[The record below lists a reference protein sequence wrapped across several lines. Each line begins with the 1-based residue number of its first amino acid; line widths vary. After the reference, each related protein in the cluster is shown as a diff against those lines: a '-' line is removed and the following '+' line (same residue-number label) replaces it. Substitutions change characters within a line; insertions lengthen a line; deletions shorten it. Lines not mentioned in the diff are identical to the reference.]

1 MWQAW
6 RNTIYCAME
15 AYKELFRH
23 ARNEEKRQ
31 ELISCYQTMW
41 SQAEIFG
48 RMRGGELK
56 WNLTP
61 HTKFLPVELGAWN
74 SLPIRINR
82 LSPSPDPE
90 AEFAARADFAEQTS
104 LLTITLH
111 SLF

>member
-1 MWQAW
+1 
-6 RNTIYCAME
+6 ME

-61 HTKFLPVELGAWN
+61 HTEFLPVELGAWN